1 MGFLLMFGRRTWSTG
16 VPYFAA
22 RFAGETR
29 EVKPEKLTTVVRKL
43 LWAARRPNIAP
54 ASGLDTFDLYVAS
67 HDGFPPMIPA
77 DSTALDL
84 AVRRLERAVSQLEQR
99 IAAKAAEA
107 ERALVAAKAA
117 SASTPAVGSAP
128 GLFEDLERARLLADL
143 DAAREREKA
152 LEEAGEQASVA
163 LGRAIAE
170 IRAALGDER
179 VANDLHAPS
188 DDDDLFEDSEEA

>member
-1 MGFLLMFGRRTWSTG
+1 
-16 VPYFAA
+16 
-22 RFAGETR
+22 
-29 EVKPEKLTTVVRKL
+29 
-43 LWAARRPNIAP
+43 
-54 ASGLDTFDLYVAS
+54 
-67 HDGFPPMIPA
+67 MIPA

-107 ERALVAAKAA
+107 ERALAAAGSA
-117 SASTPAVGSAP
+117 SALAAVSP
-128 GLFEDLERARLLADL
+128 EPSLFDEEERARLVADL
-143 DAAREREKA
+143 EAAREREKA

-170 IRAALGDER
+170 IRAALGEDA
-179 VANDLHAPS
+179 VANDLHAPT